1 MEAHHDDDLE
11 VYLNGILAAKLP
23 GFITHYG
30 QFDLRPEAVAAL
42 KPGTNTLAAHCHQ
55 ITGGQYVDV
64 GLFVPGEAK
73 SPTR

>member
-1 MEAHHDDDLE
+1 
-11 VYLNGILAAKLP
+11 
-23 GFITHYG
+23 
-30 QFDLRPEAVAAL
+30 LRPEAVAAL